1 MIKTHKLM
9 VVVATA
15 LFAVPFFWLPWG
27 TVDIGGDGGRL
38 YLYDPVHLIQHVGFY
53 YLWPQGTGLVTAPFS
68 RIPFFGLLSVASTVI
83 GDMHLLESLYNALK
97 LVLSFVSV
105 YVIILL
111 LLQPIYTERNALG
124 KTAAAVIG
132 GLFYIFNP
140 AMTENYIRALPT
152 HDQVF
157 LNPLLFCLFLLYLH
171 TNRVRYLYYVIF
183 VSVLF
188 SHNFQ
193 TSAAPPFFAF
203 YPLSVVFLFFYTVV
217 RKIPIPWVNIVL
229 AGVLFIGFHAY
240 HLYPELHDIFDAY
253 NSTTSRI
260 FNKADAVEQV
270 TYFVSVLP
278 IPKVSLRWFAA
289 SLWMPG
295 IAWSFIFP
303 LIIIIGFLFN
313 NGRLRRTMVLL
324 GFVTLLTLFLATGKV
339 SDAAVGL
346 YKQFFLMIPGFSMF
360 RNFYGQFQFVFF
372 FFYSLLFG
380 VATSVLFLRLG
391 KPSIGIISVV
401 IGGFLLIRSVPFL
414 NGSMVNQ
421 VNHLSDNVRVAVAM
435 DPEYGNMLSYI
446 RKLPADG
453 KILLLP
459 FTDCCYQVIHGTNNG
474 AYVGKSS
481 VGYLTGKHDFS
492 GYAEIAPYS
501 DTFWRLSKEKN
512 YEAIKKLLGMLN
524 IRYILYNS
532 DTKAYDST
540 FPSYP
545 YEYAKKYLPET
556 QAGYRWY
563 VDSLASKKLFTAG
576 MFELYEVGDDSYLPL
591 FYAASRVRS
600 YTVDANSSE
609 YGQSE
614 AFFDA
619 NDTDYRGVFLEKHNC
634 ASEDWRDLCFDT
646 VASGRLGSPYI
657 SFERE
662 NPTTYRV
669 TVSGSTEP
677 YMLVMLMGYNEG
689 WTVSLR
695 DESSFGKP
703 TMIQLAKRSHVM
715 VNGYANAWYITP
727 EETGNR
733 ESYVLTVELKQQKLF
748 YAGLIISLT
757 TGIFCLMIGGIDVLR
772 RRRINEKNNS

>member
-1 MIKTHKLM
+1 M
-9 VVVATA
+9 ATIGVM
-15 LFAVPFFWLPWG
+15 LFVVPFFWLPWG
-27 TVDIGGDGGRL
+27 TVDIGGDWGRM
-38 YLYDPVHLIQHVGFY
+38 YFYDPKHFFEHIGLY
-53 YLWPQGTGLVTAPFS
+53 YIWPQGKGLVEAPFS
-68 RIPFFGLLSVASTVI
+68 RIPFFWILSVVSVFISDSHALV
-83 GDMHLLESLYNALK
+83 SLHNALK
-97 LVLSFVSV
+97 FVAGFVFV
-105 YVIILL
+105 YAIIILISEKMYSGEH
-111 LLQPIYTERNALG
+111 PPGRTLG
-124 KTAAAVIG
+124 AILG
-132 GLFYIFNP
+132 GMLYLFNP
-140 AMTENYIRALPT
+140 AMTENYVRALPS

-157 LNPLLFCLFLLYLH
+157 LNPLMTFFMLRFFLLGTYH
-171 TNRVRYLYYVIF
+171 YATIIIM
-183 VSVLF
+183 VSLLF
-188 SHNFQ
+188 SHVFTYGN
-193 TSAAPPFFAF
+193 APSILAF
-203 YPLSVVFLFFYTVV
+203 YPLAL
-217 RKIPIPWVNIVL
+217 
-229 AGVLFIGFHAY
+229 LFIGVYLTWIKNISMSWMRVAFILTIFIGIHAY
-240 HLYPELHDIFDAY
+240 HLIPEIHDVFDAS

-260 FNKADAVEQV
+260 FNKEDAAEQV
-270 TYFVSVLP
+270 TYFLSVLP
-278 IPKVSLRWFAA
+278 IPKVSLRWFGA
-289 SLWMPG
+289 SSWMPG
-295 IAWSFIFP
+295 IVGSFLFP

-313 NGRLRRTMVLL
+313 NGRIRRTLALL
-324 GFVTLLTLFLATGKV
+324 GLFTLITLFLATGKV
-339 SDAAVGL
+339 SDAAVAL
-346 YKQFFLMIPGFSMF
+346 YKQFFLVIPGFSMF

-380 VATSVLFLRLG
+380 VAASVLFSRVD
-391 KPSIGIISVV
+391 KRFIGIISVV
-401 IGGFLLIRSVPFL
+401 AGGLLLVRSVPFL

-435 DPEYGNMLSYI
+435 APEYGNMLSYI
-446 RKLPADG
+446 RKLSVDG

-556 QAGYRWY
+556 QAGYRGY
-563 VDSLASKKLFTAG
+563 VDSLVSKKLFTAG
-576 MFELYEVGDDSYLPL
+576 MFELYEVGGDSYLPL

-634 ASEDWRDLCFDT
+634 ASEDWRDLCFDMP
-646 VASGRLGSPYI
+646 ASGRLGSPYI

-662 NPTTYRV
+662 NPTTYRI

-677 YMLVMLMGYNEG
+677 YMLVMLMGYNDG
-689 WTVSLR
+689 WSVSLR
-695 DESSFGKP
+695 DEFSFGKP
-703 TMIQLAKRSHVM
+703 TMIQLAKRTHVM